1 MHTIHN
7 EFRPL
12 KLEEKFIH
20 ILTISLEAFP
30 TRKKATDHVQKI
42 REQENNQKCVQILQK
57 SAHKRETEMVRV
69 CVFDPKII

>member
-1 MHTIHN
+1 MTLFAKEHVWLLIQKLHVQDLMHTIRN

-42 REQENNQKCVQILQK
+42 REEENNQKCSQIL
-57 SAHKRETEMVRV
+57 
-69 CVFDPKII
+69 

>member
-1 MHTIHN
+1 MHTIRN

-42 REQENNQKCVQILQK
+42 REQENNQKCAQILQK
-57 SAHKRETEMVRV
+57 SAHKRETEMVHV